1 MTPISHETVHAAIAI
16 IGTSEVDD
24 EQIER
29 DVRALVSD
37 DMTARRLIDWIPEAF
52 GIVLVSHISN
62 KIILPKTFSAK
73 TAAGKW
79 IQLPLQ
85 TEPIFVTALQI
96 AQTMFHEGP
105 KEVFQNVS
113 LRSAMTN
120 TVNDAL
126 NSGASLDGGCMSG
139 PALIGIPAD
148 VYPSPPMS
156 FWRRLFGG

>member
-1 MTPISHETVHAAIAI
+1 MTPIPEETVQAAIAI
-16 IGTSEVDD
+16 IGSSGIED

-29 DVRALVSD
+29 DVRALVTD

-73 TAAGKW
+73 STAGKW
-79 IQLPLQ
+79 VELPFE

-96 AQTMFHEGP
+96 AQTMIHDGP

-113 LRSAMTN
+113 LRSSMTN
-120 TVNDAL
+120 TVNNAL
-126 NSGASLDGGCMSG
+126 NSGVSLDGACMSG
-139 PALIGIPAD
+139 PALIGIPAE
-148 VYPSPPMS
+148 VYPSPPKP

>member
-1 MTPISHETVHAAIAI
+1 MTPIPEETVQAAIAI
-16 IGTSEVDD
+16 IGTSGIED

-73 TAAGKW
+73 STAGKW
-79 IQLPLQ
+79 VQLPFQ

-96 AQTMFHEGP
+96 AQVIFHEGP
-105 KEVFQNVS
+105 KETFQNVS
-113 LRSAMTN
+113 LRSSMTN
-120 TVNDAL
+120 TVNNAL
-126 NSGASLDGGCMSG
+126 NSGVSLDGACMSG

-148 VYPSPPMS
+148 VYPSPPKP